1 MMIQIRTAQSSDLA
15 GILAIQAQ
23 CYQPDFLEDAAAF
36 RSKINASASTCW
48 LAIMDE
54 QVVAYLVSVPVDQD
68 TFPALN
74 AARFELSKTPTML
87 YWHDMAVHPAYR
99 RYGVAQQLANHALQ
113 QSRLMQFK
121 QVGLIAVQSSS
132 GYWLKHGFVTADAT
146 LYGLEQK
153 VSSFGEDAVFM
164 QQTL

>member
-1 MMIQIRTAQSSDLA
+1 
-15 GILAIQAQ
+15 
-23 CYQPDFLEDAAAF
+23 
-36 RSKINASASTCW
+36 
-48 LAIMDE
+48 MDE
-54 QVVAYLVSVPVDQD
+54 QLVAYLVSVPVDQN

-74 AARFELSKTPTML
+74 AAQFELSHAPIML

-99 RYGVAQQLANHALQ
+99 RYGVAQQLASHALQ

-132 GYWLKHGFVTADAT
+132 GYWLKHGFATADAT